1 MKKIFA
7 VLLMLAMVFSLA
19 ACGGSTE
26 ENHDGEAETPS
37 GSKIQQGRDYQEV
50 VSDFEES
57 GFTNIQLAPMG
68 DLITGWLTKEG
79 EVESVSVG
87 GDEEY
92 SPNKWV
98 PADTEVV
105 IRYHSFPEDDTAS
118 DSSDTGESE
127 SQPTDTVDTGN
138 DILTVENCE
147 ALASMIAVKAEI
159 DDSYKTFAETYKGE
173 TISFD
178 GCITYVVNHNDYKTR
193 YDILLSAGD
202 YVDANTANPGP
213 VFKFEDVSTNGL
225 GIEELYLPSFVAAG
239 SNVRVTAKVDS
250 FDAER
255 GVFYL
260 RPVLVE
266 ER

>member
-7 VLLMLAMVFSLA
+7 VLLMLVMVFSLA

-26 ENHDGEAETPS
+26 KNHDGEAETPS
-37 GSKIQQGRDYQEV
+37 GSKIQQGRGYQEV

-98 PADTEVV
+98 PADTEVI
-105 IRYHSFPEDDTAS
+105 IRYHSFPEVDTGS
-118 DSSDTGESE
+118 DSSDAEE
-127 SQPTDTVDTGN
+127 SQSADTVDTGD

-147 ALASMIAVKAEI
+147 ALASMITVKAEI
-159 DDSYKTFAETYKGE
+159 DDSYKAFAENYKGQ
-173 TISFD
+173 TILFD
-178 GCITYVVNHNDYKTR
+178 SCITYVMNHDDYKTR

-202 YVDANTANPGP
+202 YVDENTANPGP
-213 VFKFEDVSTNGL
+213 FFKFEDVNTNGL
-225 GIEELYLPSFVAAG
+225 GIEDLYLPSFVAAG

-255 GVFYL
+255 GIFYL
-260 RPVLVE
+260 KPVLVE

>member
-7 VLLMLAMVFSLA
+7 VLLMLVMVFSLA

-26 ENHDGEAETPS
+26 KNHDGEAETPS
-37 GSKIQQGRDYQEV
+37 GSKIQQGRGYQEV

-98 PADTEVV
+98 PADTEVI
-105 IRYHSFPEDDTAS
+105 IRYHSFPEDDTGS
-118 DSSDTGESE
+118 DSSDAEE
-127 SQPTDTVDTGN
+127 SQSADTVDTG
-138 DILTVENCE
+138 D
-147 ALASMIAVKAEI
+147 
-159 DDSYKTFAETYKGE
+159 
-173 TISFD
+173 
-178 GCITYVVNHNDYKTR
+178 
-193 YDILLSAGD
+193 DILLSAGD
-202 YVDANTANPGP
+202 YVDENTANPGP
-213 VFKFEDVSTNGL
+213 VFKFEDVNTNGL
-225 GIEELYLPSFVAAG
+225 GIEDLYLPSFVAAG

-255 GVFYL
+255 GIFYL
-260 RPVLVE
+260 KPVLVE